1 MSLAIAMSTIEVK
14 LLLKIYERFKVLI
27 CKLLDHVTLT
37 VESFFVTMFQICGV
51 MSHDETNKIWK
62 DFFALKVTMVQ

>member
-1 MSLAIAMSTIEVK
+1 MREDLQFFGYLINLYFKK
-14 LLLKIYERFKVLI
+14 LLLYSIETFKVLI

-51 MSHDETNKIWK
+51 MSHDETNKI
-62 DFFALKVTMVQ
+62 